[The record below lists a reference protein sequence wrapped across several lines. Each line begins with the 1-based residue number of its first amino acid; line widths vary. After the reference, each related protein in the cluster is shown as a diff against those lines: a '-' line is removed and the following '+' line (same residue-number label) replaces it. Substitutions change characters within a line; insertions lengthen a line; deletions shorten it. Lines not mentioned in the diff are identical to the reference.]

1 DRPRRRPQSV
11 GRDVRLPARHLRD
24 GRAAVGGGLGRLPA
38 GGDPRRRGWHAGG
51 VRPADADARL
61 HLLRGQPR
69 RRQRRA
75 VRAGDRRGVAG
86 AHARHRRHGVRDRAA
101 GGDAHQAGRLDYN
114 ASAGWYE
121 LMLVLLVVNIA
132 CLIWRPR
139 RPTQLT
145 WYLGT
150 FWILF
155 LLSTFAAELRY
166 LREAGYTFQGRYLLP
181 AALGLGAVL
190 L

>member
-1 DRPRRRPQSV
+1 MMRTCA
-11 GRDVRLPARHLRD
+11 ARFLASGPTDDTFGQYLEHRWALLAD
-24 GRAAVGGGLGRLPA
+24 MWHSYWGKLG
-38 GGDPRRRGWHAGG
+38 W
-51 VRPADADARL
+51 
-61 HLLRGQPR
+61 
-69 RRQRRA
+69 
-75 VRAGDRRGVAG
+75 
-86 AHARHRRHGVRDRAA
+86 
-101 GGDAHQAGRLDYN
+101 LDYN
-114 ASAGWYE
+114 ASAGWYV

-139 RPTQLT
+139 RPTQLA

-190 L
+190 LHEVRAARIALLAGVLALNLVLVRETVRRYYGGGWQGAVHALPFR